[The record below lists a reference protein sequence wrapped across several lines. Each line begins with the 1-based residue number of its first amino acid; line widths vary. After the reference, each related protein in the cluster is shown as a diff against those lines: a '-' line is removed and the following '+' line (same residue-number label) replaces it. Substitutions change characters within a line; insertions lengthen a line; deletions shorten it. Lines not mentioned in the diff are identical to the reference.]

1 MVTRSYGAKTWMFAA
16 ALALCGGAP
25 AVASDSKS
33 APLAKELSAL
43 MASRRIEAF
52 AVQDP
57 ARPGFY
63 VAVRSYP
70 GVQLLLVGAESN
82 ALEYMKYQLD
92 RKDYGESYA
101 ALHNSAVPTT
111 KLFVQDMGCDGLSQ
125 NADHVD
131 VVYQQTATHLL
142 VDDSGKASGLSKD
155 AFKAKVAEVDARYA
169 ELLQLVLKTI
179 RADTAA
185 TR

>member
-1 MVTRSYGAKTWMFAA
+1 VVLAVCCAGVPRTAA
-16 ALALCGGAP
+16 AA
-25 AVASDSKS
+25 DSKS

-43 MASRRIEAF
+43 MAERQLDAF
-52 AVQDP
+52 AVPDP

-82 ALEYMKYQLD
+82 ALEYLKYQLD

-111 KLFVQDMGCDGLSQ
+111 KLFVQDMGCDGLSR
-125 NADHVD
+125 DGEPVD
-131 VVYQQTATHLL
+131 VVYQQAATQLL
-142 VDDSGKASGLSKD
+142 LDGNGKASGLAKD
-155 AFKAKVAEVDARYA
+155 AYAAKVAEVDARYA
-169 ELLQLVLKTI
+169 ELLQLVLKTM
-179 RADTAA
+179 RADTGAS
-185 TR
+185 R